1 MLLAPPGTPSRLLRG
16 LQGTDRVG
24 LLSFPHERRRSTKP
38 VRPRRSLGRTNPPR
52 ARITKGTP
60 GPPPRRRTP
69 ATSHRQKPRRYEVAP
84 IPCYC
89 TRLSDNAEATHI
101 LPKAISHAQAILWPL
116 AQSSLLSS
124 SS

>member
-52 ARITKGTP
+52 AVKTKGTP
-60 GPPPRRRTP
+60 GPPPRRRPP
-69 ATSHRQKPRRYEVAP
+69 ATSHRQNPRRYEVALV
-84 IPCYC
+84 PCYC
-89 TRLSDNAEATHI
+89 ARLSDNAEAARI
-101 LPKAISHAQAILWPL
+101 PPKATSHGHAILCPL